1 MVEDLHASPAA
12 KKRIAALEWEANC
25 ERMTHALSQE
35 VRGDTPELLL
45 AAIRRARELLTELGQ
60 LHMGTTQSAPSD
72 G

>member
-1 MVEDLHASPAA
+1 MVRDLHASSAA

-35 VRGDTPELLL
+35 VRGDASEKLLV
-45 AAIRRARELLTELGQ
+45 AIRRARELLAELEQ
-60 LHMGTTQSAPSD
+60 LHMGTTQSEPSD